1 MNNKVIATMVLTAS
15 LSVGLS
21 GCGDVDAKIS
31 DAASSDIQTEMAA
44 LPVQVASANK
54 GDIFATYHITA
65 AISADAE
72 APVLAK
78 VEGEVIQILVEE
90 GDRVVAGQVLA
101 RLDGEKLRLQMLQA
115 KSALD
120 QVRNEYERFVNLQKK
135 GLVSASSVEGLNFD
149 MDALNAGY
157 ELQRLNYSYTK
168 IRAPISGVVS
178 ARDVKIGQHVDR
190 SESTFKITNTSRLVA
205 YLKIPQSEL
214 AKFSAGQTAEIY
226 VDAMPETT
234 FAATIARISPT
245 VDARNGTFRATAYID
260 NKAALLAPGMFARFD
275 IAYEKHVDA
284 LLIPAAALIR
294 EDRQTVVY
302 VVTDGAAE
310 RRTIVTGIESNGRVE
325 VLEGLAANEQII
337 VTGQGSLRDG
347 SKVLASIQTGT
358 STTG

>member
-1 MNNKVIATMVLTAS
+1 MNFRTIAIITLAAPLSIS
-15 LSVGLS
+15 LA
-21 GCGDVDAKIS
+21 GCGDVDAKVAQ
-31 DAASSDIQTEMAA
+31 DASSETQASVIA
-44 LPVQVASANK
+44 LPVEVAAASK
-54 GDIFATYHITA
+54 GDIFATYHTTT

-78 VEGEVIQILVEE
+78 VEGEIIQLLAEE

-101 RLDGEKLRLQMLQA
+101 RLDGERLRLQMLQA

-120 QVRNEYERFVNLQKK
+120 QVRNEHKRFVSLQKR
-135 GLVSASSVEGLNFD
+135 GLVSTSAVEGLSFD
-149 MDALNAGY
+149 MDALDASY
-157 ELQRLNYSYTK
+157 KLKRLNYSYSK

-178 ARDVKIGQHVDR
+178 ARDVKVGQHIAVGD
-190 SESTFKITNTSRLVA
+190 STFKITDTSRLVA

-214 AKFSAGQTAEIY
+214 TKFAAGHSAEIH
-226 VDAMPETT
+226 VDAMPGIT

-260 NKAALLAPGMFARFD
+260 NKAGLLAPGMFARFD

-284 LLIPAAALIR
+284 LLIPAAAIVR
-294 EDRQTVVY
+294 EDRLTVVY

-325 VLEGLAANEQII
+325 VLDGLAANEQII

-347 SKVLASIQTGT
+347 SKVLASIRTGT
-358 STTG
+358 SVTG

>member
-1 MNNKVIATMVLTAS
+1 MNNNVIATTGLAAFFS
-15 LSVGLS
+15 IALS
-21 GCGDVDAKIS
+21 GCGDVDAKFA
-31 DAASSDIQTEMAA
+31 DDTGNEIQTRIAA
-44 LPVQVASANK
+44 LPVQVVSANK
-54 GDIFATYHITA
+54 GDIFATYHTTA

-78 VEGEVIQILVEE
+78 VDGEVLQILVEE

-149 MDALNAGY
+149 RDALNANY
-157 ELQRLNYSYTK
+157 ELQRLSYSYTK
-168 IRAPISGVVS
+168 IRAPISGVIS
-178 ARDVKIGQHVDR
+178 ARDIKIGQHVGRTDA
-190 SESTFKITNTSRLVA
+190 TFKITETSRLVA

-214 AKFSAGQTAEIY
+214 VKFSAGHTIEIH

-260 NKAALLAPGMFARFD
+260 NDAAMLAPGMFARFD
-275 IAYEKHVDA
+275 IAYDKHVDV
-284 LLIPAAALIR
+284 LLIPATALIR

-347 SKVLASIQTGT
+347 SKVLTSIPTGT
-358 STTG
+358 SATG